1 MGREGP
7 NAHGAQP
14 GVAIVDDGKIYLAG
28 GRPPQGSDFA
38 VYDPRSNS
46 WQVLPILPTQ
56 RNHITGAAIS
66 GRIHVVGGRQG
77 DGLSPL

>member
-1 MGREGP
+1 M
-7 NAHGAQP
+7 
-14 GVAIVDDGKIYLAG
+14 DDGKIYLAG

-77 DGLSPL
+77 DGLSPS